1 MLDRE
6 FYENFGALKKGVVLP
21 SCSVDESLA
30 AMPDDEA
37 RAAKRKWRKLCR
49 KAKKRI
55 PWNANSKQAV
65 KRQARHDLSEMG
77 KGLMKP
83 KSKEDK

>member
-37 RAAKRKWRKLCR
+37 RAAKRKWRKLKRRAAKDAGPYADKQYIKKIVRR
-49 KAKKRI
+49 KLSDEGKK
-55 PWNANSKQAV
+55 
-65 KRQARHDLSEMG
+65 
-77 KGLMKP
+77 LMETKN
-83 KSKEDK
+83 K